1 MDEDDKKLPKKFKL
15 PGRLG
20 AIKTFFDAA
29 TNLINRGVSKE
40 GIINF
45 AKQEFGEV
53 SDLMLARINQ
63 LFRKQESGTLEQTR
77 REPIGQE
84 GNVIEGI
91 EFSIP
96 SQGIIRQKGTADEI
110 MNYLS
115 TNPYR
120 KGGPLDPNT
129 GMTRTAARDIL
140 RRLLDEGK
148 ITIPNEAERD
158 AIAKGYQGGVD
169 PIVVFEKVFGR
180 ENLQDL
186 SELADEMNRAGD
198 YTELQNILKRENLYG
213 LKQKDKYEL
222 DPGGMTDDELRELLK
237 KIDVDPDDTGFA
249 RGGRV
254 GYSDGNEDP
263 KKKLIKKIPI
273 VKRVGKIASGIEAL
287 QPAIRKIMD
296 KFGTDAI
303 TTADKIEQ
311 PPKKTEVLARE
322 FEARERGRNETQRL
336 MEEAEGKFAKPKPGK
351 MEMKGIGTI
360 TTNTDFAASLKDP
373 KLFDPDAKN
382 IYGDKVKTGD
392 KFYSEMETLYTNMI
406 ARKKREMPDRSNP
419 NYGLLQSSLKDAEDS
434 LEAIKITRAL
444 GGNENMFDKL
454 RTSNLGLGRGDK
466 RRPVEFSN
474 YVDLPPPGSR
484 GGPDDIAA
492 PVQSAEESIENM
504 IESSDKLTPKMIER
518 FKLKEQYP
526 GLDEDII
533 TGIVDADPDS
543 KAQIISTLEQI
554 LELHRQGKSPAEAAD
569 IIGST
574 IFKGRKDNAEGGLNY
589 LMGM

>member
-1 MDEDDKKLPKKFKL
+1 MIKRVEAVAKFL
-15 PGRLG
+15 Q
-20 AIKTFFDAA
+20 AA
-29 TNLINRGVSKE
+29 KNLSKQGISKE
-40 GIINF
+40 QIMEF
-45 AKQEFGEV
+45 AKREFGEV
-53 SDLMLARINQ
+53 SDLLKRQIEQIFTPQTGGITSIKKPEGKVIKGDFDQA
-63 LFRKQESGTLEQTR
+63 SGTSRAGLGKLIDDT
-77 REPIGQE
+77 
-84 GNVIEGI
+84 EGI

-148 ITIPNEAERD
+148 ITIPDERERD

-198 YTELQNILKRENLYG
+198 YTELQKILQRENLYG
-213 LKQKDKYEL
+213 LKQKDKYEP

-237 KIDVDPDDTGFA
+237 KNDVDPDDTGFA
-249 RGGRV
+249 TGGRV
-254 GYSDGNEDP
+254 GYSDGNDDP
-263 KKKLIKKIPI
+263 KKKLIKKIP
-273 VKRVGKIASGIEAL
+273 RVGKIVSGIEAL
-287 QPAIRKIMD
+287 PAAIKKIKD
-296 KFGTDAI
+296 KFGEKSI

-311 PPKKTEVLARE
+311 PESAKLREE
-322 FEARERGRNETQRL
+322 FERFNKDNPLPTEGERLLKSVDE
-336 MEEAEGKFAKPKPGK
+336 KFAKPKPGK

-360 TTNTDFAASLKDP
+360 TTNTDFAASLRDP

-382 IYGDKVKTGD
+382 VYGDKVKTGD
-392 KFYSEMETLYTNMI
+392 KFYSEMETLYTNMV

-419 NYGLLQSSLKDAEDS
+419 NYGLLQSSLRDAQDS

-454 RTSNLGLGRGDK
+454 RTSNLGLGSGDK

-474 YVDLPPPGSR
+474 YVDQPMGEEL
-484 GGPDDIAA
+484 A
-492 PVQSAEESIENM
+492 PQM
-504 IESSDKLTPKMIER
+504 KER
-518 FKLKEQYP
+518 FELKAKFPGIDDETLNAIIDMDMDKKANLMADMKMGMKLLEEGK
-526 GLDEDII
+526 GVDEVKDIFE
-533 TGIVDADPDS
+533 
-543 KAQIISTLEQI
+543 KAFRS
-554 LELHRQGKSPAEAAD
+554 
-569 IIGST
+569 
-574 IFKGRKDNAEGGLNY
+574 RKQNAEGGLNY